1 MGIDEFGG
9 AGLSHSPASA
19 THTFMRQISAFLQRQ
34 CQVAAVG
41 VLAGATACSPQSAP
55 LSSLTT
61 NTVGKEHYSVTQL
74 AASRPQVQ
82 KAVVDYLEKTVNA
95 LPIGSY
101 LDGGA
106 MPVGG
111 RTMACA
117 GANAASPTVRFEVS
131 MAVMTSPQMQ
141 ANQIASRT
149 QALWRSWGA
158 QVNEDPSAAGW
169 SADTAGYR
177 LHIAAD
183 PGAPQPTVSVASI
196 CFPDDPVL
204 RDLPF
209 PGIISHSA

>member
-1 MGIDEFGG
+1 M
-9 AGLSHSPASA
+9 SHSPAPA
-19 THTFMRQISAFLQRQ
+19 TYTFMRQISAFLQRQ
-34 CQVAAVG
+34 CRVAAVG

-55 LSSLTT
+55 LGSLTT
-61 NTVGKEHYSVTQL
+61 STVDKEHHSVTQL
-74 AASRPQVQ
+74 SASRPQVQ
-82 KAVVDYLEKTVNA
+82 KTVVDYLEKTVNA

-111 RTMACA
+111 RTTACA
-117 GANAASPTVRFEVS
+117 GANAASPAVRFEVS

-149 QALWRSWGA
+149 LALWRSWGA

-183 PGAPQPTVSVASI
+183 PGTPQPMVSVASI
-196 CFPDDPVL
+196 CFLDDPVL

-209 PGIISHSA
+209 PSIINRSA